1 MPNDLSD
8 LKAYNFRY
16 DHWIELKFYKEVLQ
30 VLLCRG
36 LTSFANSLWED
47 HKKSPQDIVSINL
60 VIIVFIFLIFA

>member
-1 MPNDLSD
+1 MIVPHDLSD

-16 DHWIELKFYKEVLQ
+16 DHWIELKLYKEVLQ

-47 HKKSPQDIVSINL
+47 HKKKAHKILFQSIL
-60 VIIVFIFLIFA
+60 LLSLLFF